1 MTEQQQAAM
10 SRFKAKVTEVSIY
23 MDDDFFITTVSAP
36 DKGLGATH
44 DEAQIGDFHMS
55 LFSAEE
61 WDEVSKL
68 VSNAIKEIT
77 DATKEKANETRSVD

>member
-1 MTEQQQAAM
+1 M
-10 SRFKAKVTEVSIY
+10 SRFKAMVTEVSIY
-23 MDDDFFITTVSAP
+23 MDEDMFITTVSAP

-61 WDEVSKL
+61 WDDLNKL
-68 VSNAIKEIT
+68 IADAIKAIT
-77 DATKEKANETRSVD
+77 EKNT

>member
-1 MTEQQQAAM
+1 M

-23 MDDDFFITTVSAP
+23 MDEDLFITTVSAP

-44 DEAQIGDFHMS
+44 DEAQIGDLHMS

-68 VSNAIKEIT
+68 IAQAVATVTETAKEM
-77 DATKEKANETRSVD
+77 K

>member
-1 MTEQQQAAM
+1 M

-36 DKGLGATH
+36 DKNMGASH
-44 DEAQIGDFHMS
+44 DEAQVNDLCMS
-55 LFSAEE
+55 LFTLEE

-68 VSNAIKEIT
+68 IAQAVATIT
-77 DATKEKANETRSVD
+77 ETVKEKNT

>member
-1 MTEQQQAAM
+1 MGTALQGDNM

-23 MDDDFFITTVSAP
+23 MDEDMFITTVSAP

-61 WDEVSKL
+61 WDDLNKL
-68 VSNAIKEIT
+68 IT
-77 DATKEKANETRSVD
+77 DAIKAVTEDKS

>member
-1 MTEQQQAAM
+1 M

-23 MDDDFFITTVSAP
+23 MDEDLFITTVSAP

-44 DEAQIGDFHMS
+44 DEAQIGDLHMS

-68 VSNAIKEIT
+68 IAQSVATVTATAKEST
-77 DATKEKANETRSVD
+77 

>member
-1 MTEQQQAAM
+1 MGTTLLGENM
-10 SRFKAKVTEVSIY
+10 SRFKAMVTEVSIY
-23 MDDDFFITTVSAP
+23 MDEDIFITTVSAP

-61 WDEVSKL
+61 WDDLNKL
-68 VSNAIKEIT
+68 IADAIKAIT
-77 DATKEKANETRSVD
+77 EKNT